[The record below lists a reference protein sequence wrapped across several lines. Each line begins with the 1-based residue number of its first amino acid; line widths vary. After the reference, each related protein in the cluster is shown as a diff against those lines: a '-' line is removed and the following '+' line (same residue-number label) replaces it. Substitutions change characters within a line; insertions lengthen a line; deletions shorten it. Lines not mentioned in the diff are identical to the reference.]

1 MNPSY
6 SLPSE
11 ITIPLLDVTLSL
23 STCIAIVI
31 LLILFFT
38 FFSLSISIGGS
49 LSPKNVASELNIC
62 DANLVDLE
70 NEGKDLLS
78 NIGTKLEEV
87 AVDVETQF
95 MGGMDEL
102 LDGMGNEAT
111 GAWNG

>member
-11 ITIPLLDVTLSL
+11 ITIPIINVTLSL
-23 STCIAIVI
+23 STCIAIVL

-38 FFSLSISIGGS
+38 FFSLSISLGGS
-49 LSPKNVASELNIC
+49 LSPKNIASELNSC
-62 DANLVDLE
+62 DANIEDLE
-70 NEGKDLLS
+70 KEGKNLLS
-78 NIGTKLEEV
+78 GLGAKLEEV

-111 GAWNG
+111 GAWDG